1 MDLLLNNVLNLTK
14 EEIQNSKIEFNMQ
27 AGSGGQ
33 PFLDRWLKHSEAEK
47 MSGTCSDC
55 SYWGWYG
62 KQRNFYP
69 GQWVFSFARMNDDEW
84 LLISAAEIID
94 VPADEWAA
102 ANVLE
107 RFVPLFGRLII
118 KCKKGNT
125 FSRYVF
131 NLSKYLDQA
140 TVKEILPCLYSGENF
155 EGYDRV
161 HLPYNRLADIFNGR
175 IMPTYYEALK
185 KITGVY
191 CLTDTHNGKHYIAW
205 CCSKHISQITE
216 CSMQF
221 IRDDDIK
228 TAFVTMMNKLIFG
241 QKFILRPLLDGLR
254 NQNSAASFL
263 RIEELETKIENNMEQ
278 SQMLTGLLA
287 KGYLEPALFNKEKI
301 SLEAERDRLLAEKD
315 QLTRSVNGDF
325 AKVDEVDRLLKFA
338 TKSKMLT
345 AYEDEFFEDYVERI
359 IVFSR
364 EEVGFE
370 LKCGITLKE
379 RLMN

>member
-69 GQWVFSFARMNDDEW
+69 GQWVFSFARMTDDEW
-84 LLISAAEIID
+84 LLISAAEIVD
-94 VPADEWAA
+94 VPADEWATV
-102 ANVLE
+102 NVLE

-118 KCKKGNT
+118 KCRKGNT

-131 NLSKYLDQA
+131 NLSKYLEQA
-140 TVKEILPCLYSGENF
+140 SVKEILSCLYSGENF

-161 HLPYNRLADIFNGR
+161 HLPYHRLADIFNGR
-175 IMPTYYEALK
+175 ILPTYYEALK

-205 CCSKHISQITE
+205 CCSKHISNITE

-221 IRDDDIK
+221 IRDEDIK

-241 QKFILRPLLDGLR
+241 QKFILRPLFHGLR
-254 NQNSAASFL
+254 NQNNAASFR

-278 SQMLTGLLA
+278 SQVLTGLMA
-287 KGYLEPALFNKEKI
+287 KGYLEPALFNKEKNA
-301 SLEAERDRLLAEKD
+301 LEAERERLLAEKD
-315 QLTRSVNGDF
+315 QLTRSVNGNF

-345 AYEDEFFEDYVERI
+345 AYEDELFEDYVERI